1 MIYNQPKRIDYEIQF
16 KANQQS
22 LRTVAS
28 TFEKMLNSK
37 TIFKDLQIINN
48 STKEKAREDFLE
60 IQDVANKVSE
70 SITAAFNP
78 KLGITN
84 IDAFKAN
91 LRDANLSI
99 ESVRDTFNKAGKS
112 GEAAF
117 QAMANS
123 MTNVR
128 LTARESATIFD
139 KMADGLKRSL
149 GWTTASSI
157 INRISGSIQEAYGYV
172 KHLDT
177 SLNDIRIVT
186 EYSADAM
193 DRFAEKANKAAISL
207 GKSTTDYTEAALIY
221 YQQGLGEEDV
231 SARTNVTL
239 KTANV
244 TQQSTAQVSEE
255 LTAIW
260 NGYKVN
266 AEEAELYIDKVAKVA
281 ATTAA
286 DLEEMATG
294 MSKVASAA
302 NVMGVD
308 IDQMNAILATT
319 ISVTRQAPES
329 VGAAYKTIFARMSQ
343 IEAGEETEDGATLK
357 SYTEQ
362 MAAMGVSVLDTN
374 GKLRDMGDIIE
385 EVGEKWSD
393 WGREQQI
400 AFSQIAA
407 GTRQYNNLIAL
418 FDNWDMYKQSL
429 EDSRNAM
436 GTLQAQQ
443 DIYMESTAAHLQQ
456 LRTAAEGVYDSL
468 LSSKDVNSVVDGLTK
483 IVKGTEPVV
492 EGIGGLKNVLS
503 SLAPILI
510 GIFSKD
516 IGNVAGQFFN
526 NLNVSKENVEKLRQL
541 ELTLQGLKD
550 TAPEVTQRYIDMTS
564 SLKDMAKYM
573 SPEQYNHLANQIQKQ
588 AQAQADLA
596 TQVEKTA
603 QAERIAR
610 QAQTKEDVAGHLVES
625 TNKKLEKTKQN
636 IEALELEKQKIQ
648 DETQILEE
656 QIAIQ
661 GDLKQIKQDEITGID
676 EEIKKI
682 NDAQKAVLDYQD
694 YAKSEKQIQEDQLKL
709 EEEQLKKLEEQKKAA
724 QEYLNIRKQITDT
737 VHSGGTAPMDI
748 VQQAEKAKDILIN
761 ASNGMALGG
770 GLRNA
775 NSQKAADQEAESVL
789 YSIDN
794 YILEVNERIAD
805 KKKEIANTN
814 KEIQTAE
821 NEAVQLLNDAVN
833 LEDKKKDVQQQI
845 LDIEKEINDLK
856 NKKTNSLDEEQKKQ
870 EEIAQATQKKA
881 DLEDKLTEYKK
892 KQAEATADN
901 TKKQL
906 DLNAATADETRLRAE
921 AQKTLAT
928 NSELISQSINVL
940 FQGLTK
946 GAATLTGVISAFK
959 AGKNFIE
966 ILTDDKLTAIE
977 KFTKGIA
984 ALATTVTT
992 GGFAINSF
1000 LNTVKSIKSAVN
1012 AATVSITLNKI
1023 ATEEMS
1029 AAEIKQ
1035 TIVKSG
1041 QTVATHASTAAIYA
1055 ETKAALINKAVMY
1068 GLEAAIIA
1076 ISAALIAYAIYCA
1089 SGAKAEHDLAK
1100 ASEEATEAYKKE
1112 KETLQELQEK
1122 QNNLNNLVDTY
1133 KEQKKALDDLVAG
1146 TEEWNNQMESLSE
1159 TVDKLIK
1166 DYPELITYATYNPN
1180 THSYSI
1186 DENELEKFQK
1196 EQTKKTI
1203 NQQVTTDRAA
1213 YIEAQTKIKEL
1224 EFKEQ
1229 KYGGFLDELNE
1240 WQDKEIAI
1248 RKKLVNELNEQAH
1261 SEKEYNNYEEYLLD
1275 SVNTMRREGL
1285 KEGQSKEDYIK
1296 SQLVWAMTRQQ
1307 YYDENGQLRKGVD
1320 ITKFNKSYNYNRVNT
1335 VLNEDGTVSYQ
1346 DSNYGWQRGTLEE
1359 FVKKYNADISAY
1371 SEVTSLGA
1379 DEIKEAIDNGITSLE
1394 ELPLNLLKTL
1404 KGTYVNGQ
1412 QVTDETIKQIQ
1423 EQRKNKYFTNNQE
1436 RETYDALISE
1446 NGIKGIGDAS
1456 PEELDQ
1462 LAQKIAETYRD
1473 SGLEG
1478 VQQLEERLKGKP
1490 LKIALDFTVEDKPL
1504 EKYEQILAQAE
1515 ISKEDFELAKKQAQ
1529 KNETYNSDESLARLM
1544 AAEEDLN
1551 HVYQN
1556 RAKIF
1561 KDLEHYDAQKKTHRD
1576 EMDSVQ
1582 KALSGWFGKDVDES
1596 FIQKKAKEIS
1606 KIFNDT
1612 LDKEVR
1618 ENAKKTILEA
1628 LNKQA
1633 KEEFNQAKQD
1643 LSNLFIEYQ
1652 DQFNQGEVIN
1662 DSEFLNQIQELA
1674 EKLDLE
1680 DEQLKDIMR
1689 ANGFIWDEEKQKYI
1703 KLILVDPIPE
1713 QRLDESN
1720 YQAQWW
1726 SDSSLREAFSSFD
1739 AWMLSQGFEK
1749 RDDGWYKSGY
1759 IYINPYIQAIGDKAQ
1774 TARNIAKGMSAAGY
1788 NNHDIAE
1795 AVRNSLGPGFE
1806 TVSDDEIWRF
1816 LNSTE
1821 VTIDMLV
1828 GINYQEIQADEL
1840 DLPTEFTAATIEETY
1855 TPVLDLSAEERQIDD
1870 LTNSINRLKDAQK
1883 DLNGEALVSNIDQ
1896 QIELEGQLYEAKVAK
1911 INKEK
1916 EYQAELRSSFSQ
1928 EKTRIKNAMA
1938 DDEKTSG
1945 LESQYKEYSF
1955 TYDSEGYIKN
1965 ANEVDK
1971 QIQNDIQTLTTLMKS
1986 ESDGEK
1992 KSIYQAQIDDLT
2004 ALQTSYSNFASSY
2017 NSSLENTTKL
2027 TEEEY
2032 EYLKQIR
2039 SLEEDRAKAAADRTN
2054 ATKAQLTALDKESAS
2069 LSKALE
2075 ALGDAGD
2082 YSGQT
2087 LINYNESYSK
2097 LLDEQTKNAEAHQKV
2112 LAEEQSRLKEG
2123 SQGYLSDIGIN
2134 LDDYKLEDGTY
2145 DIDAMAAKVDEMTAA
2160 NKDNVQEVENIN
2172 HAWKMAKYGVE
2183 NLNKDIEEQEKLCD
2197 EVLKITKEQ
2206 ARVKWSTDFAQVN
2219 KELSDIETKL
2229 GRADKQLTRSKS
2241 LYDKQTTEGKIDM
2254 MSSYYGD
2261 IDAVDEYY
2269 DKLDSRLVE
2278 KAKTLG
2284 DKLQEDGVNMPS
2296 ILKDYF
2302 SLDDPDEIFGNYN
2315 TFMENLEDTK
2325 DKILEETQKARDSLT
2340 LLEKE
2345 NKMYTTDEN
2354 GKQVL
2359 TEEAETLTKKIEDLG
2374 SAYEMLGTFA
2384 EEADRKE
2391 ERALNKQPDMSAV
2404 QALSKEW
2411 KSAAVDREIKK
2422 VNRELTLLQKQQSRL
2437 KGKDVITNLQQQ
2449 VAVIQKH
2456 IKLEQKKLELM
2467 KSELKLQKTLIQ
2479 GSIKRLQLESL
2490 GSAFDADGHVSAT
2503 FLDALSKKSDIA
2515 NDKLQDLIS
2524 SLKEYESM
2532 MSEIESQEDVIVGL
2546 QDNISDKN
2554 YEIAQKIKE
2563 ETRKAAEKAL
2573 NQFKI
2578 NLEIALDAAEAFR
2591 KIDRLQAKIDR
2602 LRETDWFNQSVLD
2615 YNDAIS
2621 YATNDV
2627 TLLTDA
2633 VNKLIGDYN
2642 SGAWKDMYDTQK
2654 DARDDIMSYANQ
2666 LMDAV
2671 QSYYDAIDSAKEKYA
2686 SAIDSII
2693 SANQDLINDFER
2705 IKKYANQGINL
2716 TKLLPGGGNDK
2727 DIEHYYDQIDK
2738 VNKKEIDYLLQQ
2750 KDYYKALLSTLDPL
2764 NQPDL
2769 FKSVKSA
2776 YDSIMEEID
2785 AKTAESIQNY
2795 TEGLKESIERAA
2807 RAAKQQIAEL
2817 SGYASPELQQIA
2829 HDRQD
2834 QILKDYYD
2842 VYESEYEIASL
2853 ANKYTKAISE
2863 TDNLAHKKELTKVMQ
2878 EQLKLLK
2885 EQAGEEKRLT
2895 KYEVDRANAVYEL
2908 TLRQMAL
2915 DEAKANKSQ
2924 MRLRRDTQ
2932 GNYRYEYVSDE
2943 AQTTDATQAV
2953 LDAQYKIY
2961 ELDKNRLV
2969 ELTKAKEKLLDDYTT
2984 RLNEILDNQYMNT
2997 EQKEAAVEE
3006 LRAWYLEQS
3015 QQLYENYAEAVTNIN
3030 ESSAGN
3036 LDDTLQEMIDEVG
3049 ETADEAK
3056 EHFGTIDEKI
3066 VELADDMDEKLRELE
3081 QRISEAMEKIGGS
3094 IESVQDPID
3103 AQIDATQ
3110 ELIDVDKEL
3119 IDEWE
3124 NQVSAMQ
3131 NMLDMLASLES
3142 QYRALMEAALAAA
3155 DAAARLQVTDF
3166 STADERDSET
3176 TSETNKTST
3185 TTGGGSG
3192 SGSGS
3197 GSSDDGKHGKVW
3209 ADWDG
3214 DTNTMYVDGASL
3226 DEKARATISKKIH
3239 EDFPWADIY
3248 WRGRKKGVGTA
3259 VQYSYDTGGYTG
3271 EWGTDGR
3278 IAILHQKELV
3288 LNAKDTENFLQA
3300 TQILRTLQNNINQIQ
3315 ANVNNGFSPNVNVS
3329 APAADL
3335 NQNVHIEAN
3344 FPNVSNSREI
3354 KEAFNNL
3361 VNMASQR
3368 AMSTRR

>member
-1 MIYNQPKRIDYEIQF
+1 MAYNNQKRTIDYEIQF
-16 KANQQS
+16 KTNQQS
-22 LRTVAS
+22 LRNVANA
-28 TFEKMLNSK
+28 FQKMTQNLS
-37 TIFKDLQIINN
+37 FSELQIINK
-48 STKEKAREDFLE
+48 SSIDQARTDLLTIQQTANQVEDAL
-60 IQDVANKVSE
+60 
-70 SITAAFNP
+70 TAAFNP

-84 IDAFKAN
+84 IEAFKN
-91 LRDANLSI
+91 NLSQAGLSI
-99 ESVRDTFNKAGKS
+99 QQVRQNFELAG
-112 GEAAF
+112 GAGTAAF
-117 QAMANS
+117 QSMANS
-123 MTNVR
+123 LTNVR
-128 LTARESATIFD
+128 LKATESASIID
-139 KMADGLKRSL
+139 RMSEGLKRSL
-149 GWTTASSI
+149 GWTAASTV
-157 INRISGSIQEAYGYV
+157 INRVTGSIQEAYGYV

-186 EYSADAM
+186 EYSAEAM
-193 DRFAEKANKAAISL
+193 DKFAEKANKAAISL

-231 SARTNVTL
+231 EARTNVTL

-244 TQQSTAQVSEE
+244 TQQSTAEVSEQ

-266 AEEAELYIDKVAKVA
+266 AEEAEAYIDKVAKVA

-329 VGAAYKTIFARMSQ
+329 VGAAYKTIFARMSTIQ
-343 IEAGEETEDGATLK
+343 AGEETEDGATLT
-357 SYTEQ
+357 SYTEK
-362 MAAMGVSVLDTN
+362 MAALGVSALDTN

-400 AFSQIAA
+400 AFAQVAA

-429 EDSRNAM
+429 EESRNAM
-436 GTLQAQQ
+436 GTLQTQQ

-468 LSSKDVNSVVDGLTK
+468 LNPKDINTAVDGLTEIVKGIEPVVDGLGG
-483 IVKGTEPVV
+483 IKGM
-492 EGIGGLKNVLS
+492 LS
-503 SLAPILI
+503 MIAPLMMQA
-510 GIFSKD
+510 FSKD
-516 IGNVAGQFFN
+516 IGNALGQTFSNFN
-526 NLNVSKENVEKLRQL
+526 IKAENQITIDNLKNSILALGDAADPTTQKYMQMKNELADMSKFISPEKFN
-541 ELTLQGLKD
+541 ELAQGIYNAFEAESQEIEAANKLKD
-550 TAPEVTQRYIDMTS
+550 AKEQETKAEQEATKAREALTNATNALNQAENKNFTTS
-564 SLKDMAKYM
+564 TDAEQHLKQKAAIAESD
-573 SPEQYNHLANQIQKQ
+573 YNK
-588 AQAQADLA
+588 AQAQFQQAEARYNQNPAISTFNQIYAGLGKGQQTGNQQQIQYYQNLLNAANANPDLVKSRDEAEKEYERYENALERAKQRLDTNNQVLKDYQDKINNATKATGDLTNAEQEVSKAKDAHNAATSRLAA
-596 TQVEKTA
+596 TQGISAK
-603 QAERIAR
+603 I
-610 QAQTKEDVAGHLVES
+610 TKEEFNQLGQSISLISSAVMSINSIRVGIQNLDRVLQDETIPLSEKVFQVLTNGTMVLSQGVNAVLNFKKGFEGISGVIDKTIPIGNGAANTFLGISSTAGAATISVGTLMLTIAALVAAIAAWIWAAKRIS
-625 TNKKLEKTKQN
+625 
-636 IEALELEKQKIQ
+636 EALEDVSKTSDEAAEVLDNANKTLEQQKVSAQ
-648 DETQILEE
+648 EAATAL
-656 QIAIQ
+656 A
-661 GDLKQIKQDEITGID
+661 DLK
-676 EEIKKI
+676 
-682 NDAQKAVLDYQD
+682 
-694 YAKSEKQIQEDQLKL
+694 SSL
-709 EEEQLKKLEEQKKAA
+709 ENL
-724 QEYLNIRKQITDT
+724 
-737 VHSGGTAPMDI
+737 
-748 VQQAEKAKDILIN
+748 
-761 ASNGMALGG
+761 SN
-770 GLRNA
+770 
-775 NSQKAADQEAESVL
+775 Q
-789 YSIDN
+789 
-794 YILEVNERIAD
+794 
-805 KKKEIANTN
+805 
-814 KEIQTAE
+814 
-821 NEAVQLLNDAVN
+821 
-833 LEDKKKDVQQQI
+833 
-845 LDIEKEINDLK
+845 
-856 NKKTNSLDEEQKKQ
+856 
-870 EEIAQATQKKA
+870 
-881 DLEDKLTEYKK
+881 EDKL
-892 KQAEATADN
+892 
-901 TKKQL
+901 
-906 DLNAATADETRLRAE
+906 DE
-921 AQKTLAT
+921 
-928 NSELISQSINVL
+928 
-940 FQGLTK
+940 
-946 GAATLTGVISAFK
+946 
-959 AGKNFIE
+959 
-966 ILTDDKLTAIE
+966 
-977 KFTKGIA
+977 
-984 ALATTVTT
+984 
-992 GGFAINSF
+992 
-1000 LNTVKSIKSAVN
+1000 
-1012 AATVSITLNKI
+1012 
-1023 ATEEMS
+1023 
-1029 AAEIKQ
+1029 
-1035 TIVKSG
+1035 
-1041 QTVATHASTAAIYA
+1041 
-1055 ETKAALINKAVMY
+1055 
-1068 GLEAAIIA
+1068 
-1076 ISAALIAYAIYCA
+1076 
-1089 SGAKAEHDLAK
+1089 LAK
-1100 ASEEATEAYKKE
+1100 
-1112 KETLQELQEK
+1112 
-1122 QNNLNNLVDTY
+1122 
-1133 KEQKKALDDLVAG
+1133 G
-1146 TEEWNNQMESLSE
+1146 TEEWNNQLQEVNNSILGLIEKYPQLSKYLQITNGQYSIQQEGLDELQESL
-1159 TVDKLIK
+1159 
-1166 DYPELITYATYNPN
+1166 
-1180 THSYSI
+1180 
-1186 DENELEKFQK
+1186 ENNAKIAKQGVLQG
-1196 EQTKKTI
+1196 QI
-1203 NQQVTTDRAA
+1203 NQRQAEKNLAISTFAEKAGKEGFYKSNAYEETDRGILGASPIINKLGWRDKQTDDFYVQAKYDIDWTSEEEINNKRIDAENQINNLKEEYLKIQEAIKTQEYSAYQYTLEDLNEIENQLEILESQVDNYDEILRIKQQYKDIDLERLKITQAIIEEEQKGYNQDFRKNTSDNYTSKQQDFIINAAEGYQARVYNNILDNLNSKDNKDQILTEYYQKQYGISDSGFTEKDGVQGVYDNYGNFITKQSLETEYVLKQLDELGIKYDDIIHNIYSGDKGLARAIVDSFNQGTTTIADISQNEIELLQKVYGETDTNTKNIIDLYERANEKIANSFATTSEKNAYTRLRTTDFDSLTIDQREQLAAKIHEAYLEGGKEGVNDLVDLMNNTDFETAITLTIKTPEEDLTQALKDAGVKEADFRAEKA
-1213 YIEAQTKIKEL
+1213 YREASGQNYDDQVIINYLAAQKKLNNLYKDRENIFKSLAGFEWETATSDQKQYITDLKQAFDALTGSDISLDKIKEKL
-1224 EFKEQ
+1224 PEIERYLNGDADAAKELG
-1229 KYGGFLDELNE
+1229 KAFLALTDEDVKEKFENINQTFQDYAPKVKLGETINSDLKTTIDKIAKELNLT
-1240 WQDKEIAI
+1240 DKEIKQLYSDYGYDYDEETDTYIYKKNLLLDPEFQIKEI
-1248 RKKLVNELNEQAH
+1248 RELDLR
-1261 SEKEYNNYEEYLLD
+1261 KEYYSFNIQEPFEEWAENQGFIKLSNGKWVDKQYLKQENIFSEEWDIKETERSNIGELYLRYGTTDPKELESLGWIQIEPPGVGHGPIYERTKTLRERTVLD
-1275 SVNTMRREGL
+1275 S
-1285 KEGQSKEDYIK
+1285 
-1296 SQLVWAMTRQQ
+1296 
-1307 YYDENGQLRKGVD
+1307 
-1320 ITKFNKSYNYNRVNT
+1320 
-1335 VLNEDGTVSYQ
+1335 
-1346 DSNYGWQRGTLEE
+1346 E
-1359 FVKKYNADISAY
+1359 F
-1371 SEVTSLGA
+1371 
-1379 DEIKEAIDNGITSLE
+1379 EA
-1394 ELPLNLLKTL
+1394 K
-1404 KGTYVNGQ
+1404 
-1412 QVTDETIKQIQ
+1412 
-1423 EQRKNKYFTNNQE
+1423 
-1436 RETYDALISE
+1436 
-1446 NGIKGIGDAS
+1446 
-1456 PEELDQ
+1456 
-1462 LAQKIAETYRD
+1462 QKIATN
-1473 SGLEG
+1473 
-1478 VQQLEERLKGKP
+1478 EEAAARKAEDYLV
-1490 LKIALDFTVEDKPL
+1490 FTP
-1504 EKYEQILAQAE
+1504 
-1515 ISKEDFELAKKQAQ
+1515 
-1529 KNETYNSDESLARLM
+1529 
-1544 AAEEDLN
+1544 
-1551 HVYQN
+1551 
-1556 RAKIF
+1556 
-1561 KDLEHYDAQKKTHRD
+1561 
-1576 EMDSVQ
+1576 
-1582 KALSGWFGKDVDES
+1582 
-1596 FIQKKAKEIS
+1596 
-1606 KIFNDT
+1606 T
-1612 LDKEVR
+1612 LD
-1618 ENAKKTILEA
+1618 T
-1628 LNKQA
+1628 
-1633 KEEFNQAKQD
+1633 
-1643 LSNLFIEYQ
+1643 S
-1652 DQFNQGEVIN
+1652 VI
-1662 DSEFLNQIQELA
+1662 DRQLDD
-1674 EKLDLE
+1674 LDLKLK
-1680 DEQLKDIMR
+1680 QL
-1689 ANGFIWDEEKQKYI
+1689 Q
-1703 KLILVDPIPE
+1703 
-1713 QRLDESN
+1713 
-1720 YQAQWW
+1720 
-1726 SDSSLREAFSSFD
+1726 
-1739 AWMLSQGFEK
+1739 
-1749 RDDGWYKSGY
+1749 
-1759 IYINPYIQAIGDKAQ
+1759 
-1774 TARNIAKGMSAAGY
+1774 
-1788 NNHDIAE
+1788 
-1795 AVRNSLGPGFE
+1795 
-1806 TVSDDEIWRF
+1806 
-1816 LNSTE
+1816 
-1821 VTIDMLV
+1821 
-1828 GINYQEIQADEL
+1828 
-1840 DLPTEFTAATIEETY
+1840 
-1855 TPVLDLSAEERQIDD
+1855 
-1870 LTNSINRLKDAQK
+1870 DAQK
-1883 DLNGEALVSNIDQ
+1883 DLNGEALISNLQQQLKLEDQ
-1896 QIELEGQLYEAKVAK
+1896 IFEKKKEK
-1911 INKEK
+1911 IAKEK
-1916 EYQAELRSSFSQ
+1916 EYQASLKESFN
-1928 EKTRIKNAMA
+1928 KTIYKGN
-1938 DDEKTSG
+1938 SG
-1945 LESQYKEYSF
+1945 TRLEGTAFE
-1955 TYDSEGYIKN
+1955 YDSEGYITNKE
-1965 ANEVDK
+1965 AIRQTYTDY
-1971 QIQNDIQTLTTLMKS
+1971 INDNSLKGSIE
-1986 ESDGEK
+1986 ESNL
-1992 KSIYQAQIDDLT
+1992 QADFSAIESFID
-2004 ALQTSYSNFASSY
+2004 SY
-2017 NSSLENTTKL
+2017 NSSLNNTTKL

-2032 EYLKQIR
+2032 EYLKKIR
-2039 SLEEDRAKAAADRTN
+2039 GLEEDIAKAAADRTN
-2054 ATKAQLTALDKESAS
+2054 ATKAQLTALDKESTS

-2075 ALGDAGD
+2075 TLGDASD

-2097 LLDEQTKNAEAHQKV
+2097 LLDEQTKNAEARQKV

-2172 HAWKMAKYGVE
+2172 HAWKMGKYGVE

-2269 DKLDSRLVE
+2269 DKLDSKLVE

-2284 DKLQEDGVNMPS
+2284 DKLQKDGVNMPS

-2391 ERALNKQPDMSAV
+2391 ERALNKQPDMGAV

-2437 KGKDVITNLQQQ
+2437 KGKDVIANLQQQ

-2456 IKLEQKKLELM
+2456 IKLEQKKLGLM

-2546 QDNISDKN
+2546 QDDISDKN

-2738 VNKKEIDYLLQQ
+2738 VNKKEIDYLLTQ
-2750 KDYYKALLSTLDPL
+2750 KDYYQALLNTLDPL

-2932 GNYRYEYVSDE
+2932 GNYRYEYVGDE

-2969 ELTKAKEKLLDDYTT
+2969 ELTKAKEKLLDDYTA
-2984 RLNEILDNQYMNT
+2984 RLNEILDNQYMTT

-3036 LDDTLQEMIDEVG
+3036 LDDILQEMIDEVG

-3081 QRISEAMEKIGGS
+3081 QRTSEAMEKIGGS

-3103 AQIDATQ
+3103 AQIGATQ

-3176 TSETNKTST
+3176 TSETSKTST
-3185 TTGGGSG
+3185 ATGGGSG

-3197 GSSDDGKHGKVW
+3197 SDGGKHGKVW

-3226 DEKARATISKKIH
+3226 DEKARATIGEKIH

-3248 WRGRKKGVGTA
+3248 WLGRKKGAGTA

-3271 EWGTDGR
+3271 EWGPDGR
-3278 IAILHQKELV
+3278 IAMLHQKELV

-3354 KEAFNNL
+3354 EEAFNNL